1 MDWDS
6 GQSKIEPGRI
16 QSKKLIKRQITC
28 LHLVWGCCHGGYI
41 QMILYGFA
49 WVCRPTYQIIK
60 DTPRTQCC
68 LFLGHNFGPV
78 WQQTFVD
85 YSCCGF
91 KWGLV
96 ETWFNNSSRKKT
108 NHQQQIRISPH
119 LNPDLGV
126 SWCIYYD
133 PTGTH

>member
-16 QSKKLIKRQITC
+16 QSKKLIKRQFTC

-68 LFLGHNFGPV
+68 LFLGHNFCPV

-85 YSCCGF
+85 YSCSVDLNGVLSNLGSTIPAG
-91 KWGLV
+91 KKQI
-96 ETWFNNSSRKKT
+96 TSSK
-108 NHQQQIRISPH
+108 
-119 LNPDLGV
+119 
-126 SWCIYYD
+126 
-133 PTGTH
+133 